1 MSTGKLTNKVAI
13 VTGAG
18 SGMGRASALLFA
30 REGAKV
36 AVLDLDETKAREAS
50 GEISKSGGSSIFAKV
65 DITKSREIQSAINR
79 VVDSFGK
86 IDVLFCCA
94 GRVSFGNV
102 VSLSE
107 EEWDS
112 VLDTNLKSMFLCA
125 KYVVPHMIE
134 NGRGSII
141 NMASVSG
148 LVAGMD
154 EAAYDASKAGI
165 ILLTK
170 ATALDF
176 GPKGIRANCIC
187 PASTDTPFLRNYA
200 DLTPD
205 PQKFLEETAR
215 QNVAIRRLIKPE
227 EVASLALYLASDD
240 SAAVTGSAIVI
251 DGGYTSI

>member
-1 MSTGKLTNKVAI
+1 MTGRLNGKVAVI
-13 VTGAG
+13 TGAA
-18 SGMGRASALLFA
+18 SGMGRATARLFA
-30 REGAKV
+30 EEGAKV
-36 AVLDLDETKAREAS
+36 VAVDIAYSDKTAEDIRRGGGQSFSVKVDVTKAS
-50 GEISKSGGSSIFAKV
+50 EIK
-65 DITKSREIQSAINR
+65 DM
-79 VVDSFGK
+79 VDSVVQRYGK

-125 KYVVPHMIE
+125 KYTIPRMIE
-134 NGRGSII
+134 HGGGSVI
-141 NMASVSG
+141 NMSSVSG
-148 LVAGMD
+148 LVAGVD

-176 GPKGIRANCIC
+176 GPKGVRVNCIC
-187 PASTDTPFLRNYA
+187 PSSTDTPFLRNYA

-205 PQKFLEETAR
+205 PAKFLDETAK
-215 QNVAIRRLIKPE
+215 QNAALKRLIKPE
-227 EVASLALYLASDD
+227 EVAQLALYLASDE
-240 SAAVTGSAIVI
+240 SSAVTGTAMVI
-251 DGGYTSI
+251 DAGYTAV